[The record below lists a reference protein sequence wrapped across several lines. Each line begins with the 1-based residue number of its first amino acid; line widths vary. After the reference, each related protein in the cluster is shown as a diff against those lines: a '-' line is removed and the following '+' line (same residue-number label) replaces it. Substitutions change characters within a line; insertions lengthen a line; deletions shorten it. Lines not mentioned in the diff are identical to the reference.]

1 MKTAAAILA
10 LVLPG
15 AAQDGAREEALHK
28 LRSVRVTLDFREAP
42 LDQVIDYFRDLAGI
56 NLIVDARV
64 REKNIRVTIRVDGI
78 TLNGAL
84 NLILQPH
91 DCGVLFKDGALQI
104 LPRDVIADRTLKMEL
119 YDCRDILYPLRDFP
133 GVEITLSS
141 DGPGALVQ
149 DPPREAGGEMPIA
162 ELVRAHTGGRSWD
175 ENPRTSCVLQNGLLV
190 VRQTPEVHAQI
201 VRLLNLLR
209 RHK

>member
-1 MKTAAAILA
+1 MSASVMV
-10 LVLPG
+10 LVV
-15 AAQDGAREEALHK
+15 AFSAVAQEGTREETLNK
-28 LRSVRVTLDFREAP
+28 LRHVRVTLDFREAP
-42 LDQVIDYFRDLAGI
+42 LEQVVDYFRDLAGI
-56 NLIVDARV
+56 NLVVDARV

-84 NLILQPH
+84 NLILKPH
-91 DCGVLFKDGALQI
+91 GCGILFEDGVLQI

-133 GVEITLSS
+133 GVEITLSG
-141 DGPGALVQ
+141 DGPGALIQ
-149 DPPREAGGEMPIA
+149 EPAGEAGGEMPIV
-162 ELVRAHTGGRSWD
+162 ELVRAHTGAKSWE
-175 ENPRTSCVLQNGLLV
+175 ENPRASCVLQNGILV

-209 RHK
+209 CHK

>member
-1 MKTAAAILA
+1 MRASVMVLALAFPAAA
-10 LVLPG
+10 
-15 AAQDGAREEALHK
+15 QEGAREETLHK
-28 LRSVRVTLDFREAP
+28 LRHVRVTLDFREAP
-42 LDQVIDYFRDLAGI
+42 LEQVADYFRELAGI
-56 NLIVDARV
+56 NLVVDARV

-84 NLILQPH
+84 NLILKPH
-91 DCGVLFKDGALQI
+91 DCGVLFKDGVLQI

-133 GVEITLSS
+133 GVEITLSA

-149 DPPREAGGEMPIA
+149 EVPREAGGEMPIA
-162 ELVRAHTGGRSWD
+162 ELVRAHTGGKSWD
-175 ENPRTSCVLQNGLLV
+175 ENPRASCVLQNGILV